1 MPMSMC
7 GRCALCLSVRWLL
20 GPFQPEQLIEVLRLG
35 LADIRNAA
43 HYTALS
49 PRRLATVRVR

>member
-1 MPMSMC
+1 MSMC

>member
-1 MPMSMC
+1 MSMC

-43 HYTALS
+43 LS